1 LSGAEAFNVGVLSTA
16 FGGPYFGELMAGM
29 ATELAFT
36 GGKLI
41 AIQTVDAGTVE
52 KDFPERPPF
61 PHHVGWDYVGGFV
74 VFLNGVSIDYLRAA
88 RGSGRPVVVISDVPP
103 GFDCP
108 IVLPDNSSGSRA
120 ATQHL
125 IDHGHTRI
133 GYVGFPG
140 QADVKERLQAYRE
153 TMADNGLTPQA
164 DLLFAVDDMQE
175 PSGERAA
182 HMMLERGMPATAV
195 LTGNDRNAVGL
206 IRALTNAG
214 LDLPNDLAVIGFDD
228 TEEGAHLTPSLTSV
242 RQPLEDIG
250 ALAVRLLVKMRIG
263 EEVATGNHVI
273 PTSLTIRESCGCAGL
288 LRIAPKAVEADVA
301 GNGLDVASSLP
312 TLLETW
318 HARSRYLNY
327 PIDFGAPAARI
338 DDVLTSA
345 LAGTSGLVGLVLRRS
360 LAPLAEILEDN
371 ESFAEV
377 VRLIRQRARQIQADA
392 GRDQDLDA
400 TRRMEECLQEIFLL
414 LAQGQTTRLSTHAKS
429 MMSSLGKQYS
439 ISLQLLRSQEK
450 DPRSL
455 DWLQVTDV
463 RAGCLG
469 LWPEREPNSGKRVS
483 LNIVGRFD
491 REKGSA
497 GGANDVVRLTAFP
510 PAELVSLADIATDHM
525 VYIAHLKVGPGDW
538 GMLAVVTPIQAYIP
552 EGRETMNQW
561 AALLSV
567 ALEHEALL
575 KTMREQEEHLR
586 RAALYDELT
595 GLPNRAYFRTRL
607 TSAIAR
613 ANRRSD
619 YKYAVLMLDL
629 DGFKIVND
637 SLGHPAGDLLLQQVA
652 TRLITT
658 LRSLD
663 TAARFGG
670 DEFAILLEEIAED
683 NSAVTL
689 AERLQRELSQPHRLG
704 DTEVVVS
711 ASIGITIGNSEYN
724 DTETIMRDADVAMYH
739 AKSHGKR
746 SHAIFDPAMHSA
758 AAERLTIE
766 NDLRKALSNQELVLF
781 YQPIVELR
789 TLTVSGAEALIRW
802 RHPTRGLVPP
812 NEFLTVAEESGLSLG
827 IGTWVLG
834 ESCRQM
840 RQWGLHHRDARPFMM
855 SVNVSNR
862 QFWQSGLIDDVD
874 DNLRTYG
881 LSPDRLAVEITEGVI
896 MDDVKVASSML
907 SGLRTLGVQV
917 HIDDFGTG
925 YSSLEALHDLAIDAF
940 KIDRSFI
947 SRIATSPRSKELVRT
962 IVTMGLNLELDVVAE
977 GIETNVELEFVRKL
991 GCSHGQGYLFSRP
1004 MPAEEF
1010 KKLMERAGDVIPV

>member
-1 LSGAEAFNVGVLSTA
+1 LGESGVINVGVLSTA

-29 ATELAFT
+29 AKELSLA

-52 KDFPERPPF
+52 QDFPERPPF
-61 PHHVGWDYVGGFV
+61 AHRVAWDYVGGFV
-74 VFLNGVSIDYLRAA
+74 VFLNGVSIDYLQAA
-88 RGSGRPVVVISDVPP
+88 RDSGRAVVVISDVPP

-108 IVLPDNSSGSRA
+108 VILPDNFSGTRA

-140 QADVKERLQAYRE
+140 QADVTERLQAYRE
-153 TMADNGLTPQA
+153 TMADNGLTPDP

-182 HMMLERGMPATAV
+182 RLMLQRGMPATAV

-214 LDLPNDLAVIGFDD
+214 LELPGDLAVIGFDD
-228 TEEGAHLTPSLTSV
+228 TDAGARLTPSLTSV

-250 ALAVRLLVKMRIG
+250 ALAVRMLVRMRNG
-263 EEVATGNHVI
+263 EEVEDGIHVI

-288 LRIAPKAVEADVA
+288 LRITAKQFKPRDDA
-301 GNGLDVASSLP
+301 GNGVEQISSLS

-318 HARSRYLNY
+318 HARSRYLSH
-327 PIDFGAPAARI
+327 PIDFGGPAAGI
-338 DDVLTSA
+338 DDALMSA
-345 LAGTSGLVGLVLRRS
+345 LAETKGLAGSVLRRT
-360 LAPLAEILEDN
+360 LAPLTGVLADN
-371 ESFAEV
+371 DSFAEIV
-377 VRLIRQRARQIQADA
+377 GLIRQHARQMQVDA
-392 GRDQDLDA
+392 GLDRDVDA
-400 TRRMEECLQEIFLL
+400 TRRIQGCLQDIFLL
-414 LAQGQTTRLSTHAKS
+414 LAQGQTTRLAMRAKS
-429 MMSSLGKQYS
+429 MMSSLATQYS

-455 DWLQVTDV
+455 DWLEATDV
-463 RAGCLG
+463 RMGCLG
-469 LWPEREPNSGKRVS
+469 LWPEREPSFGTKDA
-483 LNIVGRFD
+483 LHIVGRFD
-491 REKGSA
+491 REQGQA
-497 GGANDVVRLTAFP
+497 ARENEEVRLTAFP
-510 PAELVSLADIATDHM
+510 PPGLVSLAEIAADQM

-538 GMLAVVTPIQAYIP
+538 GMLAVVAPIQAYVP

-595 GLPNRAYFRTRL
+595 GLPNRAHFRTRL

-619 YKYAVLMLDL
+619 YRYAVLMLDL

-637 SLGHPAGDLLLQQVA
+637 SLGHLAGDRLLQQVA

-670 DEFAILLEEIAED
+670 DEFAILLEEITED
-683 NSAVTL
+683 NGPVIL
-689 AERLQRELSQPHRLG
+689 AERLQRALSQPHRLG
-704 DTEVVVS
+704 DTDVVVS
-711 ASIGITIGNSEYN
+711 VSIGITIGTPEYH
-724 DTETIMRDADVAMYH
+724 DTETMMRDADVAMYH
-739 AKSHGKR
+739 AKTHGKR
-746 SHAIFDPAMHSA
+746 SHAIFDPAMHGVA
-758 AAERLTIE
+758 TARLTIE
-766 NDLRKALSNQELVLF
+766 NDLRKALDNRELVLF
-781 YQPIVELR
+781 YQPIVDLR
-789 TLTVSGAEALIRW
+789 TLIVSGAEALIRW

-812 NEFLTVAEESGLSLG
+812 NEFLAVAEESGLSLS

-834 ESCRQM
+834 EACRQM
-840 RQWGLHHRDARPFMM
+840 HEWGLHRSDARPFML

-862 QFWQSGLIDDVD
+862 QFWQSGLIKDVEN
-874 DNLRTYG
+874 NLRVHG
-881 LSPDRLAVEITEGVI
+881 LGPDRLAIEITEGVI
-896 MDDVKVASSML
+896 MDDVKVASSAL

-947 SRIATSPRSKELVRT
+947 SRIGTGQRSKELVST
-962 IVTMGLNLELDVVAE
+962 IVTMGRNLELDVIAE
-977 GIETNVELEFVRKL
+977 GIETKEELGFVRRL
-991 GCSHGQGYLFSRP
+991 GCAYGQGYLFSRP
-1004 MPAEEF
+1004 VPAAEF
-1010 KKLMERAGDVIPV
+1010 SAINEL